1 MIHYSQPR
9 VLTVR
14 ECARLQSFPDWFA
27 IKNKYTTGGRRR
39 KVECPR
45 YTQVGNAVP
54 PLLAEALGR
63 ALASWVQVQ
72 GTAKARATDAKSAVP
87 FLTNSITMALEEP
100 ACEAVS

>member
-1 MIHYSQPR
+1 M
-9 VLTVR
+9 R
-14 ECARLQSFPDWFA
+14 ECARLRSFPDWFA
-27 IKNKYTTGGRRR
+27 IRDKYTTGGSRR
-39 KVECPR
+39 KIECPR

-72 GTAKARATDAKSAVP
+72 RKDKARPTDAKSAVP
-87 FLTNSITMALEEP
+87 FLTNIITMALEEP